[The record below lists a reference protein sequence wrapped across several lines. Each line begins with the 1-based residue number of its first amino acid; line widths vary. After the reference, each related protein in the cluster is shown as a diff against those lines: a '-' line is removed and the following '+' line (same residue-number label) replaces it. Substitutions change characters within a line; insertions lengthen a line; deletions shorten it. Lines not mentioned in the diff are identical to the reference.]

1 MNTVMYQKTL
11 IAVKAISVLIVT
23 ITVSAIRTS
32 NHFAAAFNAIN
43 NGFQAGKQDV
53 KYTCELQH
61 ILIVYQQALAV
72 DLLAFELKLAEGA
85 DKKIDVA
92 AGALAVFDNGA

>member
-1 MNTVMYQKTL
+1 M
-11 IAVKAISVLIVT
+11 KAISVLIVT

-43 NGFQAGKQDV
+43 TGFQAGKQDV
-53 KYTCELQH
+53 KYTCKLQH

-72 DLLAFELKLAEGA
+72 DLLAFELELAKGT

-92 AGALAVFDNGA
+92 AGALAVFDDGA

>member
-1 MNTVMYQKTL
+1 MAK
-11 IAVKAISVLIVT
+11 
-23 ITVSAIRTS
+23 
-32 NHFAAAFNAIN
+32 NHLTTAFNTIN
-43 NGFQAGKQDV
+43 TGFQAGKQDV

-61 ILIVYQQALAV
+61 ILIVYQQALAA